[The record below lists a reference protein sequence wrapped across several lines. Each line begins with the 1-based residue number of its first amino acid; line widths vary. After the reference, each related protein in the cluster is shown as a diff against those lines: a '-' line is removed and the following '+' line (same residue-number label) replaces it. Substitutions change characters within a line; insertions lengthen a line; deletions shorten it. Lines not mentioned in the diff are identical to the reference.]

1 MRRSPLTFALAATI
15 GATLVGCSS
24 TDDTGG
30 GCTPG
35 STVKVGATNE
45 LKFDAERYTAK
56 GGCIEFDY
64 TNKGSTAHTL
74 LIKNVKDFKLSI
86 GNEDTG
92 TTDLTPGT
100 YTLFCDIA
108 GHESAGMV
116 AELTVS

>member
-24 TDDTGG
+24 SDDTAG

-35 STVKVGATNE
+35 STVKVGGTNE